1 MQQRDPRTYNTWRIA
16 LDEGRIE
23 PIEALLRWT
32 YVAMARRVMDLE
44 EYTRL
49 VTKTLPKVEW
59 HQPGEELEVLGY
71 MPVTWTCATDFF
83 EWADSYLGHI
93 FSLGTFLREYIA
105 EYEPEKRE
113 RMVKSKQAE
122 IARIREE
129 NPGATQREIAEV
141 AGVTQGR
148 VSQLLSIDNNQAE
161 SSYRKAASQRQAAR
175 QIYLPKDA
183 GQAATKIRAKFGAE
197 FTQQLKEAL

>member
-1 MQQRDPRTYNTWRIA
+1 
-16 LDEGRIE
+16 
-23 PIEALLRWT
+23 
-32 YVAMARRVMDLE
+32 MARRVMDLE

-49 VTKTLPKVEW
+49 VTKTLPMVEW

-71 MPVTWTCATDFF
+71 MPVTWMCATDFF

-122 IARIREE
+122 IARIREQKPE
-129 NPGATQREIAEV
+129 ATQREIADV
-141 AGVTQGR
+141 IGVSVPR
-148 VSQLLSIDNNQAE
+148 VNQLINSDTHKQ
-161 SSYRKAASQRQAAR
+161 KASQRQAAR
-175 QIYLPKDA
+175 QLYLPKDPI
-183 GQAATKIRAKFGAE
+183 QAAAKIRAKFGAE
-197 FTQQLKEAL
+197 FTEQLKEAL